1 MAGLFSSNEQDML
14 GTIMQQRNQSNQAL
28 GSGYGKYGGIVQA
41 GAGMADIGGDAMFG
55 GATGASDPRMI
66 EQQEVKA
73 IFSKAATQTGNSTSP
88 EFYMALSKL
97 LAAKFPEQS
106 KKAAEQ
112 AQKVKNETED
122 RAMAKEK
129 HDADLITNKL
139 NGSGTGDE
147 RMLAKISGVR
157 RRLMQK
163 EFVEPWEIAEA
174 QDMLELLGKQKTYKD
189 SNGNLVT
196 LSQARLA
203 PLPVPQNQQQNSTQE
218 SQTQTS
224 VDNLGVRIT
233 GTPEGKRGTQKK
245 FDAAETQLAGLN
257 QTLNNGQKIIDLYAE
272 QGTGAFSSLNP
283 LIVGVAENVGGT
295 EARTAAVARKSLE
308 ADKVIDTLLR
318 MKAESPTG
326 STGFGALNI
335 EELNQIK
342 GQFQKLDPMSNSY
355 IEDVQTY
362 LKEVTRI
369 RDKVANIVAEMRGT
383 PVNNKPIKS
392 KYNNEDIINRAMAA
406 NPSASREAIVKALVA
421 KGWLNN

>member
-1 MAGLFSSNEQDML
+1 
-14 GTIMQQRNQSNQAL
+14 
-28 GSGYGKYGGIVQA
+28 
-41 GAGMADIGGDAMFG
+41 
-55 GATGASDPRMI
+55 
-66 EQQEVKA
+66 
-73 IFSKAATQTGNSTSP
+73 
-88 EFYMALSKL
+88 MALSEL

-106 KKAAEQ
+106 QKAADKAREL
-112 AQKVKNETED
+112 KNAVED
-122 RAMAKEK
+122 RTMAKEK
-129 HDADLITNKL
+129 HDSDLITNKL

-147 RMLAKISGVR
+147 RMLAKIAGVR

-196 LSQARLA
+196 LSQARLT
-203 PLPVPQNQQQNSTQE
+203 PLPVAKNQQQNSTQE

-224 VDNLGVRIT
+224 VDNLGARIT
-233 GTPEGKRGTQKK
+233 ETPEGKRGTQKK

-342 GQFQKLDPMSNSY
+342 GQFQKLDPMSDSY